1 MYQVWVLR
9 IAATLMK
16 HWVKLKFYFRKFC
29 VYYIILPLLKMKLM
43 IFTLWFCVSLTERS
57 LFPSSPCK
65 SNGTQLF
72 LREIHTSSSPFY
84 SSDSLRCQCR
94 WYIWRGVTK
103 ELTRH
108 PEVMVLNAP
117 MTGATSVASS
127 VTFSFFV
134 RAYLINLCFSSVS
147 VCHVSLQKPKMG
159 FRSPETGAT
168 GSCEI
173 LRWILGTKLCPSR
186 KATSRLSSWPIS
198 PVLLLLSL

>member
-1 MYQVWVLR
+1 M
-9 IAATLMK
+9 
-16 HWVKLKFYFRKFC
+16 C
-29 VYYIILPLLKMKLM
+29 IILSYLCWRWNPWYLHYDSVLAWLKAVL
-43 IFTLWFCVSLTERS
+43 S
-57 LFPSSPCK
+57 PSSPCR
-65 SNGTQLF
+65 SNKTQLF
-72 LREIHTSSSPFY
+72 LRKTHTSSAPFY

-117 MTGATSVASS
+117 MTGATSVARS

-147 VCHVSLQKPKMG
+147 VCHVSPQKPKMG
-159 FRSPETGAT
+159 IRSPETGAT

-173 LRWILGTKLCPSR
+173 LKWILGTELCPSR
-186 KATSRLSSWPIS
+186 RATSRLSSWPRPIS
-198 PVLLLLSL
+198 PVFLLLSL

>member
-1 MYQVWVLR
+1 M
-9 IAATLMK
+9 
-16 HWVKLKFYFRKFC
+16 F
-29 VYYIILPLLKMKLM
+29 IILFYLCWRWNSWYLHYDSVLVWLKAV
-43 IFTLWFCVSLTERS
+43 FSS
-57 LFPSSPCK
+57 SSPCR

-72 LREIHTSSSPFY
+72 LRETHTSSAPFY
-84 SSDSLRCQCR
+84 SFDSLRCQCR

-147 VCHVSLQKPKMG
+147 LCHVSPQKPKMG
-159 FRSPETGAT
+159 DPLKLELKAVVRSWNGFWE
-168 GSCEI
+168 
-173 LRWILGTKLCPSR
+173 
-186 KATSRLSSWPIS
+186 LSSV
-198 PVLLLLSL
+198 PVEEQQAGLVPDPSLQSFCYILYRTLSGRWR